1 MVQHLKIEMKPTNVV
16 VDEMFPEGAGYME
29 LDEVVFC
36 LLSYYCFLKQ
46 FYYINGWNFYLFF
59 NLLYSTANRRI
70 IRNDCWCDI
79 KRESSAWR
87 FLQQYLTSFL
97 LVSVHS
103 MKFVFLQILMT
114 CVMMMTSNE
123 LKKPINCIIV
133 YSPFFFAGGRY
144 QWWRGEKWGNTA
156 IKTKNRVHYPV
167 LFSSGRGS
175 GSKGGRWR
183 HL

>member
-1 MVQHLKIEMKPTNVV
+1 MKPTNVV

-29 LDEVVFC
+29 LDEVVFY
-36 LLSYYCFLKQ
+36 LLNYYHCCFLIQ
-46 FYYINGWNFYLFF
+46 FYYINGRNFHLYF
-59 NLLYSTANRRI
+59 NLLYSTANGRF

-87 FLQQYLTSFL
+87 FLQQYTALVPFEL
-97 LVSVHS
+97 IHELKLVSFRFWWPVWWWWP
-103 MKFVFLQILMT
+103 LM
-114 CVMMMTSNE
+114 NPG
-123 LKKPINCIIV
+123 KPINCINV

-175 GSKGGRWR
+175 GSRGGRWR
-183 HL
+183 HF